1 MPLGTETSLTG
12 WCKCSSAQC
21 HFGRLTTQAGVD
33 CNMSPF
39 FGTWSQIPG
48 GGCWW
53 ILLVHVGTIPFD
65 IQSRFTVHSLTTFLS
80 STSKQLQTGLFIMIV
95 LLGIFYG
102 ITSRFLMVAFWS
114 YQVLSCLRW
123 ACDASASSTPKLRF
137 VFLWDHGKSVGD
149 ICFLLCILSA
159 ICTCTEKNNMYIC
172 QYVYNYICQYVYM
185 SICIYIYICAYMHY
199 VYFHYHHYPCHHYHY
214 HHHHHHHHP
223 HHQHHHHITIII
235 IIIII
240 IITIIILHIVHSI
253 HIYSMGL
260 DHGFLVF
267 GSTWWFET

>member
-1 MPLGTETSLTG
+1 MDIVGTCWYNPIRYTVTIYCSFSHHIFVLNIKATSNWSLHHDCFIRYLL
-12 WCKCSSAQC
+12 WH
-21 HFGRLTTQAGVD
+21 HF
-33 CNMSPF
+33 PF
-39 FGTWSQIPG
+39 FDGCVLVIPSPV
-48 GGCWW
+48 
-53 ILLVHVGTIPFD
+53 LP
-65 IQSRFTVHSLTTFLS
+65 QMSLRRL
-80 STSKQLQTGLFIMIV
+80 
-95 LLGIFYG
+95 
-102 ITSRFLMVAFWS
+102 RFLHSKIAVR
-114 YQVLSCLRW
+114 VLVRSWEICRRHLLF
-123 ACDASASSTPKLRF
+123 TMYF
-137 VFLWDHGKSVGD
+137 VSHMHMYR
-149 ICFLLCILSA
+149 
-159 ICTCTEKNNMYIC
+159 KNNMYIC

-240 IITIIILHIVHSI
+240 ITIIILHIVHSI

-267 GSTWWFET
+267 GST